1 MRTWLVTAAGCAI
14 STAAFAHLTTI
25 APTSTD
31 IADLVTKLD
40 DPDLKIREDAT
51 RALRL
56 HVDNFG
62 PTAEGAMTH
71 EEQLKLLL
79 EQFRTR
85 DLTLEQETRL
95 SLIARDLFAMTDR
108 AGMGVSFAIENDVGG
123 VGIAGTVRQEG
134 FYAHEVL
141 KPGDV
146 IRSADGIP
154 VRSSSEMRAA
164 VLSHDPGEIMSLT
177 ILRGGT
183 IRKVDLKLGNFA
195 QLDRPQLP
203 ENRTLD
209 HAWKLRLNRELAAQ
223 GHRQPGAAKAN
234 GEQTIFSQIDEDRW
248 ANLER
253 GLSIARSKMV
263 QDARATGLVL
273 EPRKAQPWEG
283 PPQIIAAG
291 GQPRRGKSY
300 NLDGIDRGAN
310 AARFISI
317 DRVAMLQRIDMANA
331 RINEQMQFIEIMSQ
345 QLNQAGVNA
354 ATRMALE
361 AQIASA
367 KASIA
372 RIEADIDLMKQLL
385 ENK

>member
-1 MRTWLVTAAGCAI
+1 MSNRLSILLGTLLATTGCVITPPAN
-14 STAAFAHLTTI
+14 AHLL

-40 DPDLKIREDAT
+40 DPDLNTRESAT
-51 RALRL
+51 RALRM
-56 HVDNFG
+56 HADNFG
-62 PTAEGAMTH
+62 PAADGALTQ

-108 AGMGVSFAIENDVGG
+108 AGMGVSFALEDGSGG
-123 VGIAGTVRQEG
+123 VGIAGTIRQPG
-134 FYAHEVL
+134 FYAHECL

-146 IRSADGIP
+146 IRTADGLP
-154 VRSSSEMRAA
+154 VRTRQEMRAA
-164 VLSHDPGEIMSLT
+164 VLSHDPGDTMALT
-177 ILRGGT
+177 VLRGGT
-183 IRKVDLKLGNFA
+183 ILKVDLKLGNFSN
-195 QLDRPQLP
+195 LGNPEIPEHRTIDR
-203 ENRTLD
+203 
-209 HAWKLRLNRELAAQ
+209 AWKLRLNREI
-223 GHRQPGAAKAN
+223 GARAKAADDARPVIT
-234 GEQTIFSQIDEDRW
+234 GPLDEDRW
-248 ANLER
+248 ANIER

-263 QDARATGLVL
+263 QDARATGLVV
-273 EPRKAQPWEG
+273 ESRKAQPWEG

-291 GQPRRGKSY
+291 GQPRRGKSF

-310 AARFISI
+310 AARFIGI

-331 RINEQMQFIEIMSQ
+331 MINQQMQVIEIMSD
-345 QLNQAGVNA
+345 QLNQPGVNA

-372 RIEADIDLMKQLL
+372 RIEADIELMKQLL
-385 ENK
+385 ERR